1 MNYWRW
7 EWQPTLI
14 SLPGECHGQKSLVGY
29 SPWGRKELDTTE
41 WLTLSYGNHWMLE
54 DKIVSSTEFG
64 WEDYLMSLK
73 LTYLRVIEE
82 DIDNW
87 FSIQRT
93 NQRQRRSEWNAV
105 SDSVACWSFPS
116 STRSL
121 REVNGKCKEF
131 DLLVWRWNYIDGEVW
146 EIHRRISGIQENVDS
161 TQRSIEAEFCV
172 GRGLKW

>member
-1 MNYWRW
+1 
-7 EWQPTLI
+7 
-14 SLPGECHGQKSLVGY
+14 
-29 SPWGRKELDTTE
+29 
-41 WLTLSYGNHWMLE
+41 MLE

-64 WEDYLMSLK
+64 YEDYLMSLK

-93 NQRQRRSEWNAV
+93 NQRQRRSEWNAD

-131 DLLVWRWNYIDGEVW
+131 DLLVCR
-146 EIHRRISGIQENVDS
+146 
-161 TQRSIEAEFCV
+161 
-172 GRGLKW
+172 